1 LGSKAASRS
10 SSATTPR
17 CKLQQTASREI
28 LYMRKCAADGEVF
41 LQALSRG
48 VCIDFLSMYPKEKV
62 CESMFG
68 LSVCLD
74 ACRYSFPSTPQ
85 PGLRSSV
92 GRNISI
98 RLSPRSRLTT
108 GATLRRMVMSRSCLS
123 IPRWRK
129 QQAREPRIA
138 RSASPL
144 SNHRRMIYR
153 RMLWISAICI
163 MK

>member
-1 LGSKAASRS
+1 MGSKAASRS
-10 SSATTPR
+10 SSATTLR
-17 CKLQQTASREI
+17 CKLQQAASCEI
-28 LYMRKCAADGEVF
+28 RCVRKCAADGEDF

-62 CESMFG
+62 HIPIFG
-68 LSVCLD
+68 LLVCRD
-74 ACRYSFPSTPQ
+74 ACRYSIQSTPQ

-129 QQAREPRIA
+129 RQAREPRIA